1 MEEKISRMESLQNEL
16 DSFLNRKDSSMTMT
30 KTVYKREAEKLEQ
43 YIYEFDKPVT
53 TEKKV
58 ISAEKVI
65 FVIKKEVNEEN

>member
-1 MEEKISRMESLQNEL
+1 MEEEISRMESLKNEL

-30 KTVYKREAEKLEQ
+30 KTVYKKEAEKLEQ

>member
-30 KTVYKREAEKLEQ
+30 KTVYKKEAEKLEQ

>member
-30 KTVYKREAEKLEQ
+30 KTVDKKEAEKLEQ